1 MKHRKPL
8 PSKERLNELFI
19 YDSGNLI
26 HKYHKRFLGQIAGRK
41 NIYGYIILKVDG
53 SGFCAH
59 RLIWKM
65 INGDLNDMDIDHI
78 NGIKNDNR
86 IENLRLATKEINNE
100 NLIRAKKQNK
110 LGVLGVCQKG
120 NKFISQ
126 ILYKGKVRHLGSF
139 DTIEK
144 AAETYLIAKR
154 KYHEGCTI

>member
-1 MKHRKPL
+1 MKYRNDL

-26 HKYHKRFLGQIAGRK
+26 HKYHKRFLGKIAGFK
-41 NIYGYIILKVDG
+41 HSLGYIAIKVDG
-53 SGFCAH
+53 SPFYAH
-59 RLIWKM
+59 RLIWQM
-65 INGDLNDMDIDHI
+65 INGDLNNMDIDHI
-78 NGIKNDNR
+78 NGIKDDNR
-86 IENLRLATKEINNE
+86 IENLRLATREINNE
-100 NLIRAKKQNK
+100 NLIKAKKQNK
-110 LGVLGVCQKG
+110 LGVLGVSQKG

-126 ILYKGKVRHLGSF
+126 ILYKGKVRHLGIF